1 MKKITYILVGATMLM
16 TGSFVTGCM
25 SSDQKKEAAN
35 AQVVNAEDNLNV
47 AKNNAEVV
55 AEKAAT
61 ADELK
66 TFKLESELKIKQNEV
81 SIAEL
86 KLKMNNQ
93 GAVKDEVYA
102 RKIDSLEFK
111 NTNLNKR
118 MSEYEKTHSNWTQFK
133 HDFNRDLDE
142 LGNSLKRIASGNK

>member
-1 MKKITYILVGATMLM
+1 MKTITYILVGATMLM
-16 TGSFVTGCM
+16 TGSLVSGCM

-35 AQVVNAEDNLNV
+35 SQVANAEDNLNV
-47 AKNNAEVV
+47 AKDNAEVV

-61 ADELK
+61 TDELK

-86 KLKMNNQ
+86 KLKMNNH
-93 GAVKDEVYA
+93 GAVQDEVYA

-118 MSEYEKTHSNWTQFK
+118 MGDYEKTHSNWTKFK

>member
-1 MKKITYILVGATMLM
+1 MKTITYVLVGATMLM
-16 TGSFVTGCM
+16 TGSFMTGCM

-35 AQVVNAEDNLNV
+35 AQVVNAEDNLNQ
-47 AKNNAEVV
+47 AKDNAEVV

-86 KLKMNNQ
+86 KLKMNN
-93 GAVKDEVYA
+93 
-102 RKIDSLEFK
+102 
-111 NTNLNKR
+111 
-118 MSEYEKTHSNWTQFK
+118 H
-133 HDFNRDLDE
+133 
-142 LGNSLKRIASGNK
+142 

>member
-1 MKKITYILVGATMLM
+1 MKKISYILVGATMLM

-35 AQVVNAEDNLNV
+35 AQVVNAEDNLNL
-47 AKNNAEVV
+47 AKDNAAIV

-66 TFKLESELKIKQNEV
+66 TFKLESELKIKRNEV
-81 SIAEL
+81 SITEL
-86 KLKMNNQ
+86 KLKMHNQ
-93 GAVKDEVYA
+93 GGIQDEVYA
-102 RKIDSLEFK
+102 RRIDSLEIK
-111 NTNLNKR
+111 NNNLNKR
-118 MSEYEKTHSNWTQFK
+118 MSDYEKTHSNWTKFK
-133 HDFNRDLDE
+133 NDFNRDLDE